1 MSVVTCCIS
10 TKATTSNVFENYQKI
25 KHIFGKKTNILDFFR
40 IKVVILF
47 VLEQMFGERFQMSA
61 QIIEFPM
68 NRVRPAQQ
76 AIRPTAASTSRART
90 APAVTYV
97 SRPVA
102 IVRAILGW
110 ALILIIAVALL
121 LGLGKQIQS
130 AQATGTEVSA
140 SDVVKFEYVTIM
152 SGDSLWGLA
161 EQYAPE
167 RDPRDFIADIVAL
180 NNLSDSVVD
189 AGMTL
194 ALPIN

>member
-1 MSVVTCCIS
+1 L
-10 TKATTSNVFENYQKI
+10 NVFENSIKI
-25 KHIFGKKTNILDFFR
+25 KHIFEKKTNILDFLR

-47 VLEQMFGERFQMSA
+47 VLEQMFEERFQMSA

-76 AIRPTAASTSRART
+76 AVRT
-90 APAVTYV
+90 ATSYQSRTRAPQRAQTV

-102 IVRAILGW
+102 ILRAVFGW
-110 ALILIIAVALL
+110 TLILFLSGALL
-121 LGLGKQIQS
+121 LGVGKQIQS
-130 AQATGTEVSA
+130 AQATGSPISSSQAVE
-140 SDVVKFEYVTIM
+140 FEYVTVM
-152 SGDSLWGLA
+152 SGDNLWAIA
-161 EQYAPE
+161 ERYAPE

-189 AGMTL
+189 AGMRL